1 MLGMQ
6 EIAVS
11 DNLCDECNKLIDA
24 SRHTPPHEHLVQTE
38 FVKVSSA
45 IGPADEWRYECS
57 KCGHKWLRE
66 IGSQGYGWIKLK

>member
-45 IGPADEWRYECS
+45 IGPADE
-57 KCGHKWLRE
+57 
-66 IGSQGYGWIKLK
+66 